1 MKKWYKQWRT
11 WAYVFA
17 VLAIFGLIIPDQ
29 SEDSTNEPAEAQP
42 AAKESLTQTKSE
54 AELAAE
60 KANEER
66 AAKRETK
73 IAAVQPASSEPSKA
87 QTEEK
92 SEPTK
97 PAPKPTLA
105 YDVNE
110 YLGDRRIH
118 GQSVKDGYYTIET
131 DFGDF
136 IGPEF
141 CEEESVDLAEIIS
154 EHPDYAATGA
164 KGVKVVYISGV
175 TDVYGNS
182 ADETVMYI
190 EYSNET
196 MARINFDNF
205 DTDNVITVADDY
217 YRMAAFK

>member
-1 MKKWYKQWRT
+1 MKNSPVKPWYKRWKP

-17 VLAIFGLIIPDQ
+17 FMFVVGLILPDQ
-29 SEDSTNEPAEAQP
+29 SPEPVADAEPAAEPAAKAPSAKAEPVAKEAVEPETEPSEAQP
-42 AAKESLTQTKSE
+42 DKET
-54 AELAAE
+54 
-60 KANEER
+60 
-66 AAKRETK
+66 
-73 IAAVQPASSEPSKA
+73 EPK
-87 QTEEK
+87 E
-92 SEPTK
+92 
-97 PAPKPTLA
+97 TLA
-105 YDVNE
+105 DAVNE

-118 GQSVKDGYYTIET
+118 GQSVKDGYYTVET

-141 CEEESVDLAEIIS
+141 CEEESVDLAELIS
-154 EHPDYAATGA
+154 EHPGYAATGA

-175 TDVYGNS
+175 TDAYGNS

-205 DTDNVITVADDY
+205 DVKNVVAVADDY
-217 YRMAAFK
+217 YRMASFK